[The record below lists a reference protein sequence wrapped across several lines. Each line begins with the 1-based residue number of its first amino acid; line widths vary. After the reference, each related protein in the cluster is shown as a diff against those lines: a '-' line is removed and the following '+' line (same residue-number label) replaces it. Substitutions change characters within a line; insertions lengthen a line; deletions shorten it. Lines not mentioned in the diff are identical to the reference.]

1 MGQLCPREVSTVAE
15 EVYRIEIPI
24 QTVDHTEPALG
35 QAQRKVSKFEQSM
48 RKSEQQLQR
57 INKTKWQLVMSAL
70 DRASPVIS
78 NISSKAKSLVGGSY
92 RITLRVLDLAT
103 TPIRALFNMIS
114 SPLGMLGAAGGFGA
128 LTVWPLQ
135 LAGNMEQ
142 AQIGFETM
150 LGSAEKANAFLTKL
164 KKFAAETPFEF
175 PDLRDSAK
183 RLLAF
188 GFAEKQ
194 IIPMMSA
201 VGNAASG
208 LGLGADGINRITLA
222 LGQIRAKSKVQ
233 AGEMLQLT
241 EAGIP
246 AWEFLA
252 KAMGKSTAE
261 VMKMSEQGLIP
272 ADKAIQAIIDGMNKK
287 FPNMMAKQSRSLLGL
302 LSTIKDVFS
311 LNIVTSWGEGLR
323 QAIQPRLVK
332 IVDYFTKNEA
342 TTKAWEKALESAG
355 RTVGNYV
362 LNKVEEVQK
371 AMSALANDNKFAKGD
386 LWTKASMA
394 WDKIVEEPFNKWWG
408 SGGQKF
414 VADAAEKLGGGI
426 GSLLGG
432 FLSSALG
439 IAAQD
444 ANSQKNPFVQ
454 AGTTAGKAFYDGFI
468 AAFDTKKVAGKAA
481 EAFVNLQPS
490 PSKSTGGNILGT
502 LFDLWLL
509 SKVTG
514 IGGKMISGVKGVGGV
529 WKWLRGLRGGAAAAT
544 TAANVAP
551 VAEAAATAANVAPVA
566 ATAETVD
573 ILGANGQVL
582 RKVAKAVPEIIP
594 AAVPEVAATTSKVSK
609 VMESLSFLKGGAVEG
624 AMRGFGKLAIPLALA
639 YDTYRIGTTAPGVE
653 RAKAI
658 GGAAGGWGGAAAGA
672 AAGAALGSVV
682 PVIGN
687 VAGAVIGGILGGL
700 GGGSLGEWIG
710 GKVAGKPAA
719 APVPATAGKPPV
731 VVQVQATSSPKYSIT
746 TAASPA
752 EVLKIIRDNQNT
764 IADELSDEI
773 GANLALVFGNM
784 PLGLGPLPAPAKP

>member
-1 MGQLCPREVSTVAE
+1 MGRIYSREVSMVAE

-35 QAQRKVSKFEQSM
+35 QAQQRVSRFEQSM
-48 RKSEQQLQR
+48 RRSEQQLQR
-57 INKTKWQLVMSAL
+57 INRTRWQMILYAL
-70 DRASPVIS
+70 DRATPVLS
-78 NISSKAKSLVGGSY
+78 SISSKAKSLVSGSY

-103 TPIRALFNMIS
+103 TPIRALFNMMT

-128 LTVWPLQ
+128 LTIWPLQ

-142 AQIGFETM
+142 AKIGFETM
-150 LGSAEKANAFLTKL
+150 LGSAQKATNFINQL
-164 KKFAAETPFEF
+164 KKLAAETPFEF
-175 PDLRDSAK
+175 PDLQASAK

-188 GFAEKQ
+188 GFAAEKIVPMLK
-194 IIPMMSA
+194 II
-201 VGNAASG
+201 GDAASG
-208 LGLGADGINRITLA
+208 LGLGAEGMSRITLA
-222 LGQIRAKSKVQ
+222 IGQMRAKSKIS
-233 AGEMLQLT
+233 ADEMLQLT

-246 AWEFLA
+246 GWQFLA
-252 KAMGKSTAE
+252 DAMHKSTAE
-261 VMKMSEQGLIP
+261 VMKLSEKGLIP
-272 ADKAIQAIIDGMNKK
+272 ADKGIQMILDGMAKK
-287 FPNMMAKQSRSLLGL
+287 FPNMMQKQSRSLLGL
-302 LSTIKDVFS
+302 LSTIKDVFN

-323 QAIQPRLVK
+323 QAIQPRMVK

-371 AMSALANDNKFAKGD
+371 AMSDLANDNKFAKGD

-394 WDKIVEEPFNKWWG
+394 WDKIIEEPFNKWWG

-414 VADAAEKLGGGI
+414 VADAAEKLGDGI

-468 AAFDTKKVAGKAA
+468 VAFDTKKVAGKAA
-481 EAFVNLQPS
+481 EAFTNLQPS

-514 IGGKMISGVKGVGGV
+514 IGGKMISGVKGVGGA
-529 WKWLRGLRGGAAAAT
+529 WKWLRGLRGG

-551 VAEAAATAANVAPVA
+551 IAEAAATAANAAPVA
-566 ATAETVD
+566 ATAETID

-582 RKVAKAVPEIIP
+582 RKVAKAAPEIIP
-594 AAVPEVAATTSKVSK
+594 AAVPEVAATTSKASK
-609 VMESLSFLKGGAVEG
+609 VMESLSFLKGGAAEG
-624 AMRGFGKLAIPLALA
+624 AMRGFGKVAIPLALA
-639 YDTYRIGTTAPGVE
+639 YDTYRIGTAAPGVE

-658 GGAAGGWGGAAAGA
+658 GGAAGGWGGAAAGM

-682 PVIGN
+682 PVIGTA
-687 VAGAVIGGILGGL
+687 AGAIIGGILGSL

-719 APVPATAGKPPV
+719 VPVPTTAGKPPV